1 MSSRGSSG
9 LLQDAGAC
17 ADEIALLRFI
27 DDITFETKLGD
38 LGMILSLTGID
49 PDCRTDEVL
58 TAFTRRYESAMRL
71 FDDRFRLYSYVVK
84 RSGATPPYRDQYP
97 TEAATSAVHR
107 RAKALEARAGS
118 IYETRLYLAVLY
130 EGFRPRK
137 TLLGS
142 LERATRDVAA
152 EAERALEILGGTVR
166 SFQSLMDDLLA
177 TEVLQERE
185 VRLFLRCLVN
195 YDPAHAAA
203 FHMEAGGR
211 LDTTTIDSQVDV
223 YADHL
228 RVNDFFLKSI
238 SLKQLPGA
246 TAPHL
251 LFDLLSIDSDL
262 IVCAEWK
269 PKSNLHMRRV
279 IRAKQ
284 TGFDALFINLAALA
298 LHGRGV
304 PKSELPRKHEVE
316 AHYDSLGASMQEIEN
331 RGNYFGGFACT
342 VILIGRSLNRVRES
356 VSQVVKVFGRWD
368 ASLIDERLN
377 LFPSWLSIL
386 PGNYRHS
393 RRYQYLLNVSYA
405 DMALIWASYTGDKRN
420 PHLEDEYLCT
430 FETPDRQL
438 FFFNGHV
445 GGVCGIQIL
454 GAPESGKSFLTNYL
468 IAQAQKYG
476 PSTMI
481 LDIGHSY
488 RDLVAEFG
496 GSFFEISLKNQSAT
510 INPFSLPPTA
520 DNLEFLFYFVRLLV
534 GKDPQAALDD
544 QAQEDRY
551 IHEALSAIHALH
563 PKDRRLQ
570 NLSLP
575 ARLYARLRRWCQGGQ
590 YGHLFDNVSDTVRF
604 SDMTAFEFQ
613 GMERAL
619 DALRPL
625 CFYLQQRFDSIVCD
639 PTQLKRLKLLVLD
652 ECWRWM
658 LMSEMGPYMVEKL
671 KTGRKHNLGNVF
683 VTQSGLDAERAGY
696 SHLLNEACPMNI
708 FLANPKIQTATYQEL
723 FGLNEKQAERIVR
736 QRPRQDVTIFTPQ
749 YFKTVALR
757 IDDDQDRLTYS
768 NDPNSNS
775 VKQLRRERKL
785 AGRNLTEGET
795 A

>member
-1 MSSRGSSG
+1 MTTTPTYRSINLTATLLGIDRRLSIVILIAVFLVFRHFTFLAAGVVFGLLWSAAYWLTKYDPELVVIAPKALLQRSLYDPCKTTKKKGGHLTMSSRGSSG

-137 TLLGS
+137 KMLGS
-142 LERATRDVAA
+142 LQRATTDVAA

-438 FFFNGHV
+438 FYLQWA
-445 GGVCGIQIL
+445 CG
-454 GAPESGKSFLTNYL
+454 
-468 IAQAQKYG
+468 
-476 PSTMI
+476 
-481 LDIGHSY
+481 
-488 RDLVAEFG
+488 
-496 GSFFEISLKNQSAT
+496 
-510 INPFSLPPTA
+510 
-520 DNLEFLFYFVRLLV
+520 
-534 GKDPQAALDD
+534 
-544 QAQEDRY
+544 
-551 IHEALSAIHALH
+551 
-563 PKDRRLQ
+563 RRLRDPDPRRPGIGKIVSHQ
-570 NLSLP
+570 LP
-575 ARLYARLRRWCQGGQ
+575 HCPSPKVWPVDDDPRYRAQLPRSGRGVRR
-590 YGHLFDNVSDTVRF
+590 
-604 SDMTAFEFQ
+604 
-613 GMERAL
+613 
-619 DALRPL
+619 
-625 CFYLQQRFDSIVCD
+625 
-639 PTQLKRLKLLVLD
+639 LVL
-652 ECWRWM
+652 
-658 LMSEMGPYMVEKL
+658 
-671 KTGRKHNLGNVF
+671 
-683 VTQSGLDAERAGY
+683 
-696 SHLLNEACPMNI
+696 
-708 FLANPKIQTATYQEL
+708 
-723 FGLNEKQAERIVR
+723 
-736 QRPRQDVTIFTPQ
+736 
-749 YFKTVALR
+749 
-757 IDDDQDRLTYS
+757 
-768 NDPNSNS
+768 
-775 VKQLRRERKL
+775 
-785 AGRNLTEGET
+785 
-795 A
+795 

>member
-1 MSSRGSSG
+1 MFSRRSPS

-17 ADEIALLRFI
+17 ADKIALLRFI

-38 LGMILSLTGID
+38 LGMILSLSGID

-58 TAFTRRYESAMRL
+58 NAFTRRYESAMRL
-71 FDDRFRLYSYVVK
+71 FDDRFRVYSYIVK
-84 RSGATPPYRDQYP
+84 RSGATPPYREHYP
-97 TEAATSAVHR
+97 TYAATAAVQR
-107 RAKALEARAGS
+107 RVKALEARSAS
-118 IYETRLYLAVLY
+118 IYEIKLYLAVLY
-130 EGFRPRK
+130 EGFRPQK
-137 TLLGS
+137 KLLGT
-142 LERATRDVAA
+142 LQRATEDVAGQ
-152 EAERALEILGGTVR
+152 AERALEILGGAVR
-166 SFQSLMDDLLA
+166 SFQSLMDDLLT
-177 TEVLQERE
+177 TEVLHERE
-185 VRLFLRCLVN
+185 ARLFLRSLAN
-195 YDPAHAAA
+195 YDPAHVTA
-203 FHMEAGGR
+203 FHLEPAGR
-211 LDTTTIDSQVDV
+211 LDATTIDSQIDV

-228 RVNDFFLKSI
+228 RVNDFFAKSI
-238 SLKQLPGA
+238 SLKQLPGS
-246 TAPHL
+246 TAPNL
-251 LFDLLSIDSDL
+251 LIDLLAIDSDL
-262 IVCAEWK
+262 IACTEWK
-269 PKSNLHMRRV
+269 PQSNLHMRRV

-316 AHYDSLGASMQEIEN
+316 AHYDSLGHCMQEIEN
-331 RGNYFGGFACT
+331 RGNYFGAFAST
-342 VILIGRSLNRVRES
+342 VILIGKSLDRVRET

-377 LFPSWLSIL
+377 LFASWLSIL
-386 PGNYRHS
+386 PGNYRYT
-393 RRYQYLLNVSYA
+393 RRYQYLLNVNYA
-405 DMALIWASYTGDKRN
+405 DMALIWASYTGEKRN
-420 PHLEDEYLCT
+420 PHLKDEYLCT
-430 FETPDRQL
+430 FETPDQQL
-438 FFFNGHV
+438 FYFNGHV

-468 IAQAQKYG
+468 IAQGQKYD
-476 PSTMI
+476 PATMV

-488 RDLVAEFG
+488 RDLVPEFG
-496 GSFFEISLKNQSAT
+496 GSYFEISLKDQTAR

-534 GKDPQAALDD
+534 GHDPEAPLDD
-544 QAQEDRY
+544 QAQEDRH
-551 IHEALSAIHALH
+551 IHGALEAIYALA

-575 ARLYARLRRWCQGGQ
+575 ARLYTRLKRWCDGGQ
-590 YGHLFDNVSDTVRF
+590 YGHLFDNVEDTIRF
-604 SDMTAFEFQ
+604 SHFTAFEFQ

-625 CFYLQQRFDSIVCD
+625 SFYLQQRFDAIVYE

-658 LMSEMGPYMVEKL
+658 LLSEMGPYMVEKL
-671 KTGRKHNLGNVF
+671 KTGRKYNLGNIF

-696 SHLLNEACPMNI
+696 GALLNEACPMTL
-708 FLANPKIQTATYQEL
+708 FLSNPKIQTATYREL

-736 QRPRQDVTIFTPQ
+736 QRPRQDVTISTPQ

-757 IDDDQDRLTYS
+757 IDNDQDRLTYS
-768 NDPNSNS
+768 NDPNSNQE
-775 VKQLRRERKL
+775 KQLRREMKV
-785 AGRNLTEGET
+785 AAT